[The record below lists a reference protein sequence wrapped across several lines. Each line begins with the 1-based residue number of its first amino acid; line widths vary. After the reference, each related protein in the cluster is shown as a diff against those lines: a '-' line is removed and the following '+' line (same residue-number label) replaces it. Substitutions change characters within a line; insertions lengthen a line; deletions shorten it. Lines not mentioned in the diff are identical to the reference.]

1 MAFNLFGTTV
11 PATVNGND
19 HDDYALG
26 TVVQI
31 AEAGT
36 ITHARWR
43 FPTSPPSG
51 PVTWYCADLSTHD
64 ILGSQVFTSPV
75 AGAWNEQALASPI
88 ALTGA
93 RNVVVWV
100 GTPDGYVFTN
110 GFFTA
115 AGVTSGPLTAPRSA
129 NDPEGVGNGRFGGTP
144 SSYPGGT
151 SGATCY
157 FADLVFDNAPPGG
170 SADFAFI
177 ATLAAIGSRQSVPP
191 NEGAAGLSFSVE
203 MAGAGAAVDPPPTPP
218 VPPAVSHGGWGSL
231 LGVIEGQRADYEQYA
246 EQVRNPTYCP
256 VHMNPLDQNAE
267 GVLHC
272 TFGGHIVRRG

>member
-1 MAFNLFGTTV
+1 MAFNLFGNAT

-19 HDDYALG
+19 SDDYALG

-31 AEAGT
+31 ASAGT

-43 FPTSPPSG
+43 FPTALPSG
-51 PVTWYCADLSTHD
+51 TVTWYCADLSTHT
-64 ILGSQVFTSPV
+64 ILGSQAFTSPV

-88 ALTGA
+88 VLTGA

-100 GTPDGYVFTN
+100 GTPDRYVFTN

-115 AGVTSGPLTAPRSA
+115 AGVTSGPLTAPKSSS
-129 NDPEGVGNGRFGGTP
+129 DPEGVGNGRFGGTP

-151 SGATCY
+151 SGATSY

-170 SADFAFI
+170 TADFDFV
-177 ATLAAIGSRQSVPP
+177 ATVFAVGSRASVPP
-191 NEGAAGLSFSVE
+191 NEGTAGLSFSVE
-203 MAGAGAAVDPPPTPP
+203 MAGTGAAVDPPIIPVVPTR
-218 VPPAVSHGGWGSL
+218 GGWGTL
-231 LGVIEGQRADYEQYA
+231 YGVIEGQRADYEQYA

-256 VHMNPLDQNAE
+256 VHMNPLDTNRE